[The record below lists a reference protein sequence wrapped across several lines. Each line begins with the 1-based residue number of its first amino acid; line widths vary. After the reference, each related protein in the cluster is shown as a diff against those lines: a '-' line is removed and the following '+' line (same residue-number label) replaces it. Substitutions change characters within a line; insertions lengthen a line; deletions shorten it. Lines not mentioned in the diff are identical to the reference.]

1 MRRLLWSLACAVVAA
16 VRFVDVDI
24 AESEREELRGAVSRA
39 AGIYADR
46 EKRLASAG
54 DPSSA
59 LLVVSFNRA
68 YVAFYESWAC
78 HAARLGLRHLAWPVD
93 ASGAA
98 KAREGLSRDGGG
110 GGGGGGELFFSHALA
125 DQLRL
130 GSDASGF
137 RQREFNALSVAKLV
151 IVRVLLVRTGLSVW
165 FSDVDVAFA
174 RDPWP
179 ALRHDAPACDYVF
192 APNRAD
198 WDGARAATREGNT
211 GFHVFRRGRGA
222 LELLRRALALA
233 GDDPSKDDQFVVWAV
248 LNRRGANVTVVR
260 AGELD
265 TAAPA
270 APAALGGG
278 ERAAAR
284 DAAADDGRL
293 RACALPIELFPTGNL
308 IAPQRRARRE
318 LDRTFLASGKMRG
331 ALAVHANFVAG
342 RAQKV
347 ELLELCG
354 LWAIPRTRGGG
365 CDGLEKFDALAAR
378 GFQLDP
384 WELTRRWQQNK
395 TRARS
400 RRWH

>member
-98 KAREGLSRDGGG
+98 KARESLARDGD
-110 GGGGGGELFFSHALA
+110 GGGGELFFSRALA

-211 GFHVFRRGRGA
+211 GFHVFRRGRAARA
-222 LELLRRALALA
+222 LLARALALA
-233 GDDPSKDDQFVVWAV
+233 GDAPAKDDQFVVWAV

-260 AGELD
+260 AGE
-265 TAAPA
+265 AAP
-270 APAALGGG
+270 PPGGG
-278 ERAAAR
+278 GGGGGG
-284 DAAADDGRL
+284 DDDDDGRL

-318 LDRTFLASGKMRG
+318 LDRTYLASGKLRG

-354 LWAIPRTRGGG
+354 LWAVPRARGGG
-365 CDGLEKFDALAAR
+365 CDGLEKFDALASR
-378 GFQLDP
+378 DFQLDP
-384 WELTRRWQQNK
+384 WELARRWQQNR
-395 TRARS
+395 TRS
-400 RRWH
+400 RR

>member
-1 MRRLLWSLACAVVAA
+1 MRQWRQCWAVSCAVVAA

-24 AESEREELRGAVSRA
+24 AESEHEELRGAVSRA
-39 AGIYADR
+39 VGIYADR

-68 YVAFYESWAC
+68 YVTFYENWAC
-78 HAARLGLRHLAWPVD
+78 HAARLGLLHLVWPVD

-98 KAREGLSRDGGG
+98 KAREGLSRDG

-179 ALRHDAPACDYVF
+179 ALRHDAPSCDYVF

-270 APAALGGG
+270 APAAPAALGSG

-293 RACALPIELFPTGNL
+293 HACALPIELFPTGNL

-318 LDRTFLASGKMRG
+318 LDRTFLASGKLRG

-354 LWAIPRTRGGG
+354 LWAVPRARGGG
-365 CDGLEKFDALAAR
+365 CDGLEKFDALASR
-378 GFQLDP
+378 DFQLDP
-384 WELTRRWQQNK
+384 WELARRWQQNR
-395 TRARS
+395 TRS
-400 RRWH
+400 RR